1 VLAGIAELAARD
13 ADLAE
18 NAFEAEQ
25 LASSILG
32 TIRAAPA
39 PPGEDV
45 EALFLPGFIAALE
58 ALGSRKA
65 LATLRAVA
73 VVSAHEHAA
82 AARDA
87 ADRLA
92 LAGMPEPV
100 WVRGLG
106 SAEPVA
112 AALMHEETFD
122 DGLSVLVEF
131 AAPNL
136 ETHTLGIYIDHNLGG
151 LVKDVFLAGPLATVR
166 GQLCRTAPMRGGPE
180 IHDGPNRS
188 VLMRLGS

>member
-131 AAPNL
+131 AAPNSRRTRSASISTTTWAVWSRTSSSPDRSRPSAANSAAPRL
-136 ETHTLGIYIDHNLGG
+136 C
-151 LVKDVFLAGPLATVR
+151 VV
-166 GQLCRTAPMRGGPE
+166 GQRFMTGRIARF
-180 IHDGPNRS
+180 
-188 VLMRLGS
+188 